1 MLLCILGSSYIFK
14 ILLKTFE
21 NNENNSSENIVKL
34 KLQQTIKSLLYFYL
48 VYMCAEQTDV

>member
-1 MLLCILGSSYIFK
+1 M
-14 ILLKTFE
+14 KTFE

-48 VYMCAEQTDV
+48 VYMCAEQTDF